1 MINSKQEELLED
13 FLRQL
18 KERFPEI
25 DFLSVEESWEDP
37 ATLWIWVEVP
47 DDDEILF
54 DLFEFSGDV
63 LSDMFLEYGYH
74 MLVMANTSKAA

>member
-1 MINSKQEELLED
+1 MMNFKQEELVGE

-18 KERFPEI
+18 KEKFPEAE
-25 DFLSVEESWEDP
+25 FLSVEESWEDP
-37 ATLWIWVEVP
+37 ATLWIWVKVP
-47 DDDEILF
+47 DDDEMLF

-63 LSDMFLEYGYH
+63 LADMFLEYGYH